1 MAPHTRLTTVETVH
15 EEGSWLFTIE
25 DRHGDPEEV
34 ILVPCEGEGEEV
46 EAWIN
51 ICPHEAQRLDP
62 GFGATIREEGI
73 VCPRHGSMF
82 EPCNGDCDNGKA
94 AGTTLRAVETTVE
107 LGSVYLTDADA
118 RYLHDSGIKSGDG
131 GGDDGDV
138 PGSTSH
144 IGF

>member
-1 MAPHTRLTTVETVH
+1 MAERTRLTTVETVR

-25 DRHGDPEEV
+25 DLYGDSEEV
-34 ILVPCEGEGEEV
+34 ILVPCEDDGGV

-51 ICPHEAQRLDP
+51 VCPHEAQRLDA
-62 GFGATIREEGI
+62 GFGAVIREEGI

-82 EPCNGDCDNGKA
+82 EPCTGDCDNGEA
-94 AGTTLRAVETTVE
+94 AGTTLSGVEVLVE
-107 LGSVYLTDADA
+107 LGSVYLVDEDV
-118 RYLHDSGIKSGDG
+118 RYLHAGGIGSE
-131 GGDDGDV
+131 DDDEDDDM